1 MKVKANGT
9 KINLL
14 MAKQMLSYTELAKL
28 AKMSIT
34 TIRGAAEGATIN
46 HRTLGKL
53 ANALSVEPEEII
65 LVE

>member
-14 MAKQMLSYTELAKL
+14 MAKRILSYTELAKL
-28 AKMSIT
+28 AEMSIS
-34 TIRGAAEGATIN
+34 TIRGATKGAAIN
-46 HRTLGKL
+46 QRTLGKI
-53 ANALSVEPEEII
+53 ANAPSVEPEEII